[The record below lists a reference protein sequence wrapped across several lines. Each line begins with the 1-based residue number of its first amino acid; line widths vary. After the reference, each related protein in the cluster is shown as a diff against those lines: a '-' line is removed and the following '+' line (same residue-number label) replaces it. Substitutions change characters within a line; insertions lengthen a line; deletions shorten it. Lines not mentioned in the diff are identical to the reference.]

1 MPWTEMLNKAMFRV
15 KFLTSL
21 GKVNDYVTDIYKKC
35 MDVNIKPF
43 IFFKYAWPFYKKKQK
58 MGRHHNNAIYFI
70 TLFFPICLLIFI

>member
-1 MPWTEMLNKAMFRV
+1 MFRV

-43 IFFKYAWPFYKKKQK
+43 IFLNMRDHFTKKSKKWDSIIRMQFTLLL
-58 MGRHHNNAIYFI
+58 YFF
-70 TLFFPICLLIFI
+70 LFVF